1 MSKTPLTHLEL
12 LERLKQI
19 DETSLLEILEI
30 YSDELVDRFQDKIE
44 RKREY
49 LLGELEESVEE
60 SQEN

>member
-49 LLGELEESVEE
+49 LLEELEESVEE
-60 SQEN
+60 PQED